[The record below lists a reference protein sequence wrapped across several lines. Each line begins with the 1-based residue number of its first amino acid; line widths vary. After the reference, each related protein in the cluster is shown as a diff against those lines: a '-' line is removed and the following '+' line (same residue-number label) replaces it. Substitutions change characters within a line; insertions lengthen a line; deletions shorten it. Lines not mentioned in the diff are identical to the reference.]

1 MSCYS
6 LLAWK
11 KEVESE
17 KYQWLFSRASIFCC
31 LEKPLTV
38 HYKQWKCECLKLLY
52 FGIFKRREF

>member
-52 FGIFKRREF
+52 FGIF